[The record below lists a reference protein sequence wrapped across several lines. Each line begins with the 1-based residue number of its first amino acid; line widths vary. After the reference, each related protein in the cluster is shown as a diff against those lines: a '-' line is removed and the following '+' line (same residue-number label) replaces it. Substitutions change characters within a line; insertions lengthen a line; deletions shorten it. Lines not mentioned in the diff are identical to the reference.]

1 MPGSRSPKRK
11 PGQRAARR
19 VQQEPPEQGE
29 MRAAQTPRRKPGQRW
44 PRTEPGVAGAGWL
57 AGGSVSEAEAG
68 AVAEGTVAGGA
79 ESGAIVL
86 VGESP
91 AKSSGS
97 GLPAVRDREADA
109 ALERVPGP
117 ALEQAPALD
126 RDAAPVLDRDRDLV
140 GGVRPALEEA
150 SPVTEETQPE
160 AKEASSKTGG
170 APPGGGTAAASGRG
184 PDTETPAEGYS
195 AEVGT
200 VCTAIRIN

>member
-1 MPGSRSPKRK
+1 MTG
-11 PGQRAARR
+11 GATGDAEAAR
-19 VQQEPPEQGE
+19 G
-29 MRAAQTPRRKPGQRW
+29 
-44 PRTEPGVAGAGWL
+44 TEGTAGDAR
-57 AGGSVSEAEAG
+57 AGGDAGVTVSEAEAG

-109 ALERVPGP
+109 ALERVPVP
-117 ALEQAPALD
+117 ALEQALD

-140 GGVRPALEEA
+140 GGVRSAPEEA
-150 SPVTEETQPE
+150 SSETEGTQPE
-160 AKEASSKTGG
+160 AKEAPSETEETQPGVKERPSETEGTPPGAKERSSDTGG
-170 APPGGGTAAASGRG
+170 VPPGGGTAAASGRG

>member
-1 MPGSRSPKRK
+1 MAG
-11 PGQRAARR
+11 GTAAA
-19 VQQEPPEQGE
+19 EG
-29 MRAAQTPRRKPGQRW
+29 
-44 PRTEPGVAGAGWL
+44 TEVTAGGAGAGGD
-57 AGGSVSEAEAG
+57 AGVAISEAEAG

-109 ALERVPGP
+109 ALERVPVP
-117 ALEQAPALD
+117 ALEQALD

-160 AKEASSKTGG
+160 EKEAPSETGG

-184 PDTETPAEGYS
+184 PDTETSAEGYS

-200 VCTAIRIN
+200 VCAAIRIN